1 MEGSWRMLMTA
12 KRRILIV
19 DDDRQVRESVR
30 GRLEMDGY
38 EVFAA
43 QDGLEAQRLIRCRQP
58 DVLVVERSWLET
70 GSIDIDSVPQLYT
83 PIIVLTPEAVD
94 EERTFDM
101 EPKVSDRVV
110 KPVDPCEVLSRVR
123 VALRRAGNAAPKRTQ
138 EIRCADLVIDRRCHE
153 VSVGGRPVD
162 LTPTEFRL
170 LEVLTE
176 EPGRAFT
183 RLELLGQVLGH
194 DYRGLERN
202 VDTHVKN
209 LRKKIEPDPADPTYV
224 ETVYGVGYRLAER

>member
-1 MEGSWRMLMTA
+1 MLMTV

-30 GRLEMDGY
+30 GHLEKDGY

-43 QDGLEAQRLIRCRQP
+43 QDGREVQGLIRCRRP
-58 DVLVVERSWLET
+58 DVLVVEQSWLEM
-70 GSIDIDSVPQLYT
+70 GRREIDSVEQVHT

-94 EERTFDM
+94 EEGNYDL
-101 EPKVSDRVV
+101 EPEVSDRVV

-123 VALRRAGNAAPKRTQ
+123 QALRRIGKSVPETPQ
-138 EIRCADLVIDRRCHE
+138 EMRFADLVIDRRCHE
-153 VSVGGRPVD
+153 VSVGGQSVD

-170 LEVLTE
+170 LEVLAG

-183 RLELLGQVLGH
+183 RLELLGQAFGY
-194 DYRGLERN
+194 DYRGLERT

-209 LRKKIEPDPADPTYV
+209 LRKKIEPDPAAPTYV